1 MSDTHRTSDTVSHAE
16 WVRRERARLQRDV
29 DYESSRLREANET
42 LDKVEKAYGNATR
55 ALEAFNKGYG
65 R

>member
-1 MSDTHRTSDTVSHAE
+1 MNKTSDPVSHAE
-16 WVRRERARLQRDV
+16 WVKRERARLQREM
-29 DYESSRLREANET
+29 DYESSRLREANEA
-42 LDKVEKAYGNATR
+42 LDEVEKAYGNATR